1 MQQTP
6 IQPRF
11 LVIHVLQ
18 ELLCKLAAPELA
30 PGLYLYTTPPKTL
43 LKDAAASL
51 YSLQLVP
58 AAHIHVG
65 FDEKKA
71 KAAAPTG
78 AVVGRCQV
86 VECVC
91 DT

>member
-1 MQQTP
+1 MTCAAPQD
-6 IQPRF
+6 
-11 LVIHVLQ
+11 
-18 ELLCKLAAPELA
+18 LLHKLAAPELA

-65 FDEKKA
+65 LDERRA
-71 KAAAPTG
+71 QAATPTG
-78 AVVGRCQV
+78 EQQQQV
-86 VECVC
+86 QQKW
-91 DT
+91 